1 MVSKEY
7 YTDKGE
13 FMDKIIDFLIDG
25 YTLIYI
31 ALPIIVS
38 IVCAFIL
45 YKKKN
50 KTKTICVF
58 LSIILTINFFTV
70 CVGAF
75 NCFRKEFVKN
85 DLVTDADIQL
95 LTEQLS
101 NNEITEIFP
110 YDNTAGDYDN
120 EGSNVSYNKRLSFPC
135 KFFIHDEVPIYSN
148 NYIDVIYTSH
158 GTLEDATKNFNDY
171 VLDFNEQS
179 KKTEKYEQII
189 PVNEGEF
196 FVAVSPIDI
205 YHPDYLGTIR
215 MEKTYSIA
223 IMHKK
228 ETYIFTENSTA
239 LGFNMHLSKMIQ
251 NEKLFEY

>member
-1 MVSKEY
+1 
-7 YTDKGE
+7 
-13 FMDKIIDFLIDG
+13 MDKIIDFLIDG

-50 KTKTICVF
+50 KTICVF

-85 DLVTDADIQL
+85 DLVTNADIQL

-110 YDNTAGDYDN
+110 YDNTAECDYGN
-120 EGSNVSYNKRLSFPC
+120 EGSNVSYNKTLYFPC
-135 KFFIHDEVPIYSN
+135 KFFIHEVPIYSN
-148 NYIDVIYTSH
+148 NCIDVNYTSY
-158 GTLEDATKNFNDY
+158 GTLEDATKVFNEY
-171 VLDFNEQS
+171 VLEFNEQS

-189 PVNEGEF
+189 PVNESEF

-205 YHPDYLGTIR
+205 YHADYLGTIR
-215 MEKTYSIA
+215 MEKTYTIA

-228 ETYIFTENSTA
+228 EVYIFTENSTA
-239 LGFNMHLSKMIQ
+239 LGFDMHLSKMIQ